1 MLLPFCF
8 YARANLFLK
17 HLHYYTSLLTWF
29 SGLFHHR
36 LDGRERLQAA
46 PWCLSAMIPDPACSL
61 GNVGTQGI
69 LGMLSWS
76 QRPFLICSEVPAIFR
91 DQHCKLPPEFLTR
104 HRLPQWVSLCVPLVK
119 THSTPINLCIW
130 LYRGRTQTGG
140 VQVPKSTWWLEHS
153 FGAALDL
160 DHSMVRLPPASS
172 SKP

>member
-1 MLLPFCF
+1 MLHKLYCLISPQTNVASILLLCSCNSVSKAFTLLNITADMILRTF
-8 YARANLFLK
+8 PSQARWQGETTASPLV
-17 HLHYYTSLLTWF
+17 
-29 SGLFHHR
+29 
-36 LDGRERLQAA
+36 
-46 PWCLSAMIPDPACSL
+46 PLSYDPDPACSL

-76 QRPFLICSEVPAIFR
+76 QRPFLTCSEVPAIFR

-140 VQVPKSTWWLEHS
+140 VQVPKST
-153 FGAALDL
+153 
-160 DHSMVRLPPASS
+160 
-172 SKP
+172 